1 MKGGNTMDNKY
12 LIGWKS
18 ILATGIAV
26 SLVVLAAKTPFD
38 KVDTVINRLIDTIS
52 IKQIASK

>member
-1 MKGGNTMDNKY
+1 MDNKY